1 MDACAAVPKT
11 VTTPCTPAGLGH
23 HLPRAGRASR
33 CSQGGAGQGS
43 CAGSAVSTRV
53 LPHTLCPLTPSV
65 PSDTQNGHS
74 TPCAEG
80 GASPAGLDQPPGQMP
95 SEVLPTG
102 CCCAPSPVGVRRLPL
117 SWKAGRPLPR
127 GSPTSPQTGLATV
140 SRADLC
146 PRPKGRALKEVTEL
160 KSGHPNVTVDP
171 ANVLLLYKRRVRY
184 RRGRVTAM
192 RGLGGRG
199 RLQAG
204 GSGLGRSLPCSRL
217 DQ

>member
-1 MDACAAVPKT
+1 MTAQCSRPGFCPRGCVRSCPKDCDHPLH
-11 VTTPCTPAGLGH
+11 PCGPGAPPSQSGKGKSLRPGRGGTGELCRRRRLYPCPA
-23 HLPRAGRASR
+23 
-33 CSQGGAGQGS
+33 
-43 CAGSAVSTRV
+43 
-53 LPHTLCPLTPSV
+53 PHAV

-117 SWKAGRPLPR
+117 SWKSGRPLPR

-171 ANVLLLYKRRVRY
+171 ANVLDS
-184 RRGRVTAM
+184 
-192 RGLGGRG
+192 
-199 RLQAG
+199 LQKE
-204 GSGLGRSLPCSRL
+204 S
-217 DQ
+217 